1 LKLSKTSRGATL
13 AARTKSKACYPTYDR
28 TRQFQDFCIVSSF
41 VLWAAL
47 LGFGPVITYRI
58 LLG

>member
-1 LKLSKTSRGATL
+1 M
-13 AARTKSKACYPTYDR
+13 AARIKSDACYPVYDR
-28 TRQFQDFCIVSSF
+28 TRRIQDFFIVSSF

-47 LGFGPVITYRI
+47 LGFGPIVTYRI

>member
-1 LKLSKTSRGATL
+1 M
-13 AARTKSKACYPTYDR
+13 AARIKSEACYPNYDR

>member
-1 LKLSKTSRGATL
+1 M
-13 AARTKSKACYPTYDR
+13 AARIKSEACYPNYDR

-41 VLWAAL
+41 VLWATL
-47 LGFGPVITYRI
+47 LGLGPIVTYRI